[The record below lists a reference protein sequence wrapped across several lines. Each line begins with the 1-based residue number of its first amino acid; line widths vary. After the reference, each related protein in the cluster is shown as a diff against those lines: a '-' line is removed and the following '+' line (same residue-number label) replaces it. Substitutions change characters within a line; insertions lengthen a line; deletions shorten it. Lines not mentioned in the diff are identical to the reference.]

1 MVPTSGGGAS
11 SMTLNPPFM
20 KWTGSPARMAPC
32 HFDVANESSTRT
44 AAMCEPLF
52 TALPAKHWTPSST
65 PQNGSPRAAHIEAQ
79 TSAVMS
85 SWCGSIGATVMPT
98 GSVRASRASE

>member
-1 MVPTSGGGAS
+1 MRHD
-11 SMTLNPPFM
+11 PPQLALRLPLH
-20 KWTGSPARMAPC
+20 GVEQSAIGLG
-32 HFDVANESSTRT
+32 
-44 AAMCEPLF
+44 CEPLF

-65 PQNGSPRAAHIEAQ
+65 PQNGSPRAAHIDAQ

>member
-32 HFDVANESSTRT
+32 HFDVVNESSTRT

-52 TALPAKHWTPSST
+52 TATDDATETVLRSSD
-65 PQNGSPRAAHIEAQ
+65 EASGQ
-79 TSAVMS
+79 A
-85 SWCGSIGATVMPT
+85 
-98 GSVRASRASE
+98 